1 MCVCVCMY
9 VCVCDCICVFT
20 DFCSCLYDLFQ
31 HSVKGN
37 LEAEDV
43 GTLLGRL
50 VSGQV
55 LFMCHVTDNI
65 LLCNNTEEYVI
76 SLCSS
81 VVILNS

>member
-1 MCVCVCMY
+1 MHACKHNIKVN
-9 VCVCDCICVFT
+9 CVFL

-43 GTLLGRL
+43 GTVLGRL

-55 LFMCHVTDNI
+55 LLMCHVTLI
-65 LLCNNTEEYVI
+65 TYFF
-76 SLCSS
+76 
-81 VVILNS
+81 VV